1 MGVAFCNGNECP
13 ATATFFLFFSFS
25 SSFLYLIVGVL
36 DDDEVKGREKLGIA
50 SRHLSYGMSTDI
62 EALSGA

>member
-1 MGVAFCNGNECP
+1 MR
-13 ATATFFLFFSFS
+13 
-25 SSFLYLIVGVL
+25 
-36 DDDEVKGREKLGIA
+36 EVKGREKLGIA